1 MVSSSLKICAF
12 LTVFIVSL
20 QHISAEQ
27 AVCGPAIDA
36 ALSLMCENG
45 FNTKFKKSLDWDDL
59 GNTEPETLSPFGL
72 MNFPFLAKIH
82 GGQVDTVAKTRRR
95 RDGVYDECCRKAC
108 SYNELLSY
116 CK

>member
-1 MVSSSLKICAF
+1 MISSSMKIFAF
-12 LTVFIVSL
+12 LTVLVVSV
-20 QHISAEQ
+20 QHISGQQ

-36 ALSLMCENG
+36 TLSVLCENG
-45 FNTKFKKSLDWDDL
+45 FNTKFKKSLEWDDI
-59 GNTEPETLSPFGL
+59 GNAESEELSPFGR

-95 RDGVYDECCRKAC
+95 RDGVYDECCRKSC
-108 SYNELLSY
+108 SYGELLSY